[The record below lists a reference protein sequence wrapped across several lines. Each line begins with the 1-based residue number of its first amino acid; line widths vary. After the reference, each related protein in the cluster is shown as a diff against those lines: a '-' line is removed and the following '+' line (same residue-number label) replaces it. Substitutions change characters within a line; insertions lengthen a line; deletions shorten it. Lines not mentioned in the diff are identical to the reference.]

1 MMEFQ
6 SHAPPDADP
15 RTDPSTDAPG
25 RDPEPSGLE
34 SLRNTAR
41 RRQRWL
47 LGVVLVGGVA
57 AVGTLKS
64 IGGGVQQAQGDTAVE
79 QLIEQFIDGTG
90 TEPGSTNSSEHVLL
104 VLQESY
110 QRRQVPVERLRC
122 NPFRIVAA
130 DGGAGGS
137 GGAGGAG
144 GNGGESPER
153 RRQRRLDELESY
165 VLNLGIDS
173 TLTGARPMA
182 RIDGELVR
190 PGDTL
195 EFVPPG
201 SVITLVGIERGL
213 VTFRAHDPTLDI
225 SGTWTRPVGR

>member
-6 SHAPPDADP
+6 PHSIPPEDAG
-15 RTDPSTDAPG
+15 TDPMPAADGGPVH
-25 RDPEPSGLE
+25 RDPSGLE
-34 SLRNTAR
+34 SMRNTAR

-47 LGVVLVGGVA
+47 LGVVVVGGVG
-57 AVGTLKS
+57 AVWTLKS
-64 IGGGVQQAQGDTAVE
+64 LGGGVQEAQGDTTVE
-79 QLIEQFIDGTG
+79 RLIEQFIDGTVVDADR
-90 TEPGSTNSSEHVLL
+90 SSSSEHVLL

-110 QRRQVPVERLRC
+110 QRRQVPVEELRC
-122 NPFRIVAA
+122 NPFRLEP
-130 DGGAGGS
+130 DTGGGS
-137 GGAGGAG
+137 DA
-144 GNGGESPER
+144 NSGESPDR

-190 PGDTL
+190 QGDTL

-213 VTFRAHDPTLDI
+213 VTLRAHDPALDI
-225 SGTWTRPVGR
+225 SGTWTRPVGH